1 MTDLDFRYETKFVC
15 TARELAGVERWLL
28 QSPAGFRPAFED
40 RRINNIYFDSFD
52 YECVR
57 ANLAGVAD
65 RYKPRLRW
73 YGSATNP
80 ETAQF
85 EIKLKK
91 GRVGAK
97 RIYPLHGLN
106 AGASIMEICRFLR
119 KNLPSDVAA
128 MAFDFRNPVVGNIYN
143 RKYYVS
149 RDQRLRVT
157 LDSNQKYFE
166 LAGSRHLSAPS
177 AMHSSPNIIVEIK
190 NAKADLDYAIA
201 VTKDFP
207 LRIRRHSK
215 YLMAVSNF
223 LRVPYI

>member
-15 TARELAGVERWLL
+15 TARELPGVERWLM
-28 QSPAGFRPAFED
+28 QSPAGFRRAYDD

-57 ANLAGVAD
+57 ANLSGVAD

-73 YGSATNP
+73 YGADTKP
-80 ETAQF
+80 QQAQF

-97 RIYPLHGLN
+97 RVYGLSQFD
-106 AGASIMEICRFLR
+106 AGAPITEICRVLR
-119 KNLPSDVAA
+119 QNLPADVVSL
-128 MAFDFRNPVVGNIYN
+128 AFDFRNPVVGNIYD
-143 RKYYVS
+143 RQYYIS
-149 RDQRLRVT
+149 RDGRLRIT

-166 LAGSRHLSAPS
+166 IGGVRRLPPPS
-177 AMHSSPNIIVEIK
+177 GMHASPNIIVELK
-190 NAKADLDYAIA
+190 NAKADLDYAISVA
-201 VTKDFP
+201 RDFP